1 MKVLRKVLKYILRGV
16 LFLWGVIVLLVLL
29 LYIPAVQDYVKTK
42 VESYA
47 AVNLGVNL
55 SVKRVLLKFPLD
67 LYVEKVY
74 VEQVKGDTLL
84 AAGQIQVNV
93 SLLKLLK
100 KEVEVRRL
108 LLEKVVVRLS
118 DSLSGMKLDVVLGQ
132 LRLQSGRA
140 DLSRQ
145 DAEINSLSLTDG
157 KVEFRAG
164 ERLADV
170 ADTATTPLAWR
181 FLLDKISLENVNYE
195 MMGLPMGKLRSG
207 VGSGTL
213 DAGLVDM
220 GRQSVAIRRLELK
233 GAYCELRTTE
243 QEEKTGNA
251 VSVVRENAA
260 DTAAWEVKMDELDLK
275 DGRFKMGPEHE
286 NSMAFPEVIDI
297 NSLAVAMDSIYNRGT
312 EIATVIKSI
321 RLKEKNGL
329 DIRNLSGRVKMGE
342 QVMIISDLA
351 VETPYSHFSLQAKV
365 GSGLSGVNSSTPMEV
380 LARGSVS
387 GRDIALFVPDSNNQ
401 LKNEL
406 YGKSIDWGV
415 KAEGTR
421 ERVNLEY
428 LRVHSDAYFSVDGN
442 GTVAFWNDPERL
454 TGTFDFIAEIEDS
467 SFLSP
472 FLMSDSTSGF
482 RLPSPIEMDGGVVA
496 SHGDISFK
504 LGVTPGKG
512 AVELNGNY
520 GLKTDSYRLDVNIE
534 QVDLAEFFPG
544 DSLGMVSMN
553 FSASGRGWDWERAVA
568 TSAMELQSLVYR
580 GYLYENITLNASLEA
595 GKLEGKLQSPVE
607 DMSLDLNFGLDSD
620 RGDYRAVLDGE
631 VHRVDL
637 RELHFMPDELAFAS
651 SVHLDASLK
660 TDGESSL
667 QLQLSEIKLNQK
679 GRKLN
684 LGKFD
689 LSASSGVG
697 HTDVNMETG
706 DLRFSFK
713 SCEGREELIRQ
724 FTATG
729 ERMVQQIKEY
739 ALDMD
744 SIRGSLPD
752 FRLYLTAGTD
762 NLLNQYLKMNG
773 ILFKSLDVDM
783 RVPQGKEL
791 DITTEVR
798 GIVMEKMRADSLL
811 VRVWQEGAVLKYGLT
826 LYNSKDIQANF
837 SRISLSG
844 GAVFDQLYARLKG
857 NTLSGKTAVN
867 VGMNFTLR
875 DSVFTF
881 NIASDSLIFGYL
893 PWQVNQDNYLRL
905 SPEKRLS
912 ADLQLT
918 SGQKR
923 FKLLSFQEPERSGE
937 TLSVDIQGIEVG
949 LISEMLPFIPNMAGI
964 FSAGL
969 ELKNQGHVLDVTGNI
984 RLDQFFYEHRRVG
997 NLELDAGY
1005 RLTRE
1010 QLHEMDFALHLD
1022 GEKTVLAKGKVLT
1035 GNQDKNMSIDID
1047 IPKFPLR
1054 VVNAFIPSGLVDLQ
1068 GDLRGTIAFRGDPE
1082 HPLING
1088 GILFQQGRVTVLP
1101 VGTLFQIDSNRIS
1114 IADNRL
1120 SFNGFGLIAPNRQR
1134 MELQGDVNFASFS
1147 DIRMNTTVNAKNFQ
1161 VIKVNP
1167 NDTTMVYGKA
1177 FIDLDVQ
1184 VKGALNALFI
1194 RGNVGLLDN
1203 SVINYVLKS
1212 SPLEVNDKSSNIVRF
1227 VSFRDTTLAELD
1239 DRIGTIQ
1246 NSSLD
1251 ILLLLNISPLVNLNV
1266 LLSDNGQNRVVI
1278 NGGGELTYSL
1288 SPLNESRLVGKYVLT
1303 GGSVNYSIPVIGE
1316 KVFTI
1321 QDGNFVE
1328 WTGDMANPMLN
1339 ITAAENISANVSDD
1353 NQNSRMVN
1361 FKALIRI
1368 TNTLQH
1374 PDITFDL
1381 SATGDM
1387 TIQNQLAAMTP
1398 EERSKEAMNL
1408 MIYGSYN
1415 GPGTVAKSNASNN
1428 ALNGLIEKELN
1439 QWSRRYLKG
1448 MDLSFGINTYNQ
1460 TTESGETQK
1469 TDYSYQFSKRLFNN
1483 KVRVKVG
1490 GRISTD
1496 NDPAEGGGGLEE
1508 NLIDDIS
1515 VEYLFG
1521 KNPNFFLKIFRHTG
1535 YESVLEGE
1543 VTQTGIG
1550 VVLRKKF
1557 QKFLDLFRKKSVR
1570 ELRNGTLKT
1579 EKEK

>member
-1 MKVLRKVLKYILRGV
+1 MKVLRKVLKYVLRGV
-16 LFLWGVIVLLVLL
+16 LFLWGVVVLLVLL
-29 LYIPAVQDYVKTK
+29 LYVPAIQDYVRTK
-42 VESYA
+42 VEDYA
-47 AVNLGVNL
+47 SANLGIDL
-55 SVKRVLLKFPLD
+55 SVKRILLKFPLD

-74 VEQVKGDTLL
+74 AERTKGDTLL
-84 AAGQIQVNV
+84 AAEQIQVNV

-132 LRLQSGRA
+132 LRLQAGRA
-140 DLSRQ
+140 DLNRQ
-145 DAEINSLSLTDG
+145 DAEVNSLLLADG
-157 KVEFRAG
+157 NVKFRAG
-164 ERLADV
+164 KETADSVDTV
-170 ADTATTPLAWR
+170 ATSLAWR
-181 FLLDKISLENVNYE
+181 FLLDEISLKNVNYE
-195 MMGLPMGKLRSG
+195 MTGLPMGWLRSG
-207 VGSGTL
+207 IGNGEL
-213 DAGLVDM
+213 EAGLVDL
-220 GRQSVAIRRLELK
+220 GSQSIAIRRLGLE
-233 GAYCELRTTE
+233 GAYCELQTTSQDE
-243 QEEKTGNA
+243 ESDQEA
-251 VSVVRENAA
+251 PVVQKKVA
-260 DTAAWEVKMDELDLK
+260 DTTAWEVKVNELDLK
-275 DGRFKMGPEHE
+275 DGRFKMGPEYE
-286 NSMAFPEVIDI
+286 NRGVFPEVIDI
-297 NSLAVAMDSIYNRGT
+297 YSLAVVMDSVYNCGM
-312 EIATVIKSI
+312 EVAAVIKNI
-321 RLKEKNGL
+321 RLQEKNGL
-329 DIRNLSGRVKMGE
+329 DIRNLSGRVKIGE
-342 QVMIISDLA
+342 EFMTLSDLA

-365 GSGLSGVNSSTPMEV
+365 GSGLSGMNSSTPMEI
-380 LARGSVS
+380 LAQGNVA
-387 GRDIALFVPDSNNQ
+387 GRDIALFVPDSSSQ
-401 LKNEL
+401 LKDVL
-406 YGKSIDWGV
+406 HDKSINLGV
-415 KAEGTR
+415 KANGTQ
-421 ERVNLEY
+421 EQINLQY
-428 LRVHSDAYFSVDGN
+428 LQLRSDSCFSFDGN
-442 GTVAFWNDPERL
+442 GTLAFWNDPEQL
-454 TGTFDFIAEIEDS
+454 TGTFDFIAKIEDS

-472 FLMSDSTSGF
+472 FWMNDSASGI
-482 RLPSPIEMDGGVVA
+482 RIPSPIEMDGGVVA
-496 SHGDISFK
+496 SDGDVRFR
-504 LGVTPGKG
+504 LGITPGKG
-512 AVELNGNY
+512 AINLNGHY
-520 GLKTDSYRLDVNIE
+520 GLKTDSYRFGVNID
-534 QVDLAEFFPG
+534 QVDLAKFLPG
-544 DSLGMVSMN
+544 DSLGVITMDL
-553 FSASGRGWDWERAVA
+553 SASGRGLDWEKATA
-568 TSAMELQSLVYR
+568 TSNLELQSLVYR
-580 GYLYENITLNASLEA
+580 GYLYENITLNISLAA
-595 GKLEGKLQSPVE
+595 GKLKGKLQSPVE
-607 DMSLDLNFGLDSD
+607 DMYLDLNFGLDSD
-620 RGDYRAVLDGE
+620 HGDYSAVLDGE

-637 RELHFMPDELAFAS
+637 QALHFMPDELAFAS
-651 SVHLDASLK
+651 GIHLDAALK

-667 QLQLSEIKLNQK
+667 RLQLTEIKLDQK
-679 GRKLN
+679 GQKLN
-684 LGKFD
+684 LGNFD
-689 LSASSGVG
+689 LSASGGVEN
-697 HTDVNMETG
+697 TDVNMETG

-713 SCEGREELIRQ
+713 SCEGREELIRR

-729 ERMVQQIKEY
+729 ERVAQQLKEY

-752 FRLYLTAGTD
+752 FRLYVTAGNN

-773 ILFKSLDVDM
+773 ILFKSLNVDM
-783 RVPQGKEL
+783 RVPREKEL

-798 GIVMEKMRADSLL
+798 GIVMEKMSVDSLL

-826 LYNSKDIQANF
+826 LYDSKDIQTNF
-837 SRISLSG
+837 SQVSLSG
-844 GAVFDQLYARLKG
+844 GIVFDQLYARLKG
-857 NTLSGKTAVN
+857 KTLSGKTAVN

-881 NIASDSLIFGYL
+881 NIAPDSLIFGYV

-905 SPEKRLS
+905 SPERTLS

-918 SGQKR
+918 SGQKK
-923 FKLLSFQEPERSGE
+923 FKLLSHREPDRSGE
-937 TLSVDIQGIEVG
+937 SLSIDIQGIDMG
-949 LISEMLPFIPNMAGI
+949 LISEMLPFIPNMSGI
-964 FSAGL
+964 FSTGL
-969 ELKNQGHVLDVTGNI
+969 ELKNQGHILDVNGNI
-984 RLDQFFYEHRRVG
+984 RLDQFFYEHQRVG
-997 NLELDAGY
+997 DLELDAGY

-1010 QLHEMDFALHLD
+1010 QLHEIDFALHLD
-1022 GEKTVLAKGKVLT
+1022 GDKTVLAKGMVLT
-1035 GNQDKNMSIDID
+1035 GNQDKSMSIDVD

-1054 VVNAFIPSGLVDLQ
+1054 VANAFIPSGLVDLQ
-1068 GDLRGTIAFRGDPE
+1068 GDLHGAIAFRGDLE

-1088 GILFQQGRVTVLP
+1088 GFLFQQGHVTVLP

-1114 IADNRL
+1114 ITDNRL
-1120 SFNGFGLIAPNRQR
+1120 LFNGFGLIAPNRQR
-1134 MELQGDVNFASFS
+1134 MELQGDVSFASFS

-1161 VIKVNP
+1161 VIKVDQ

-1177 FIDLDVQ
+1177 FIDLGVQ

-1203 SVINYVLKS
+1203 SVINYTLKS

-1227 VSFRDTTLAELD
+1227 VSFRDTTLAESD

-1288 SPLNESRLVGKYVLT
+1288 NPLNESRLVGKYVLT

-1328 WTGDMANPMLN
+1328 WTGDMANPTLN

-1374 PDITFDL
+1374 PDIAFDL

-1490 GRISTD
+1490 GRFSTD

-1550 VVLRKKF
+1550 IVLRKKF
-1557 QKFLDLFRKKSVR
+1557 QKFLDLFRRKSVR
-1570 ELRNGTLKT
+1570 EIRNGTLKT